1 MILDI
6 APMDDFF
13 NYFKEMM
20 VIESE
25 NFVQERPQWIFEGN
39 FPIYI
44 PCVSL
49 DMSWT

>member
-13 NYFKEMM
+13 NYLKEMM

-25 NFVQERPQWIFEGN
+25 NVA
-39 FPIYI
+39 
-44 PCVSL
+44 
-49 DMSWT
+49 